1 MVNENTP
8 WPLIA
13 VGNFFFHQS
22 FFFHIYIYIYNN
34 NIKMPNKTA
43 IVETTVGSF
52 TLELFTEQVL
62 INNSNFALLFNY
74 SI

>member
-1 MVNENTP
+1 
-8 WPLIA
+8 
-13 VGNFFFHQS
+13 
-22 FFFHIYIYIYNN
+22 
-34 NIKMPNKTA
+34 MPNKTA